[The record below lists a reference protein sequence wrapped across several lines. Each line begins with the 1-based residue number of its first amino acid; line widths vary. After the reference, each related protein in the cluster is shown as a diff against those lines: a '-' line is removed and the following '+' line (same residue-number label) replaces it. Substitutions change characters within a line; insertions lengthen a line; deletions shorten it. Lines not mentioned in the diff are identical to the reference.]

1 MKALV
6 INGVVL
12 GAFNSILELGDRYV
26 CDNVEMQFSV
36 VGKGEIVDADAVDIP
51 VAPAQIPKVEVISM
65 RQARLQL
72 LSMNL
77 LEVVNSAII
86 SMPQSAQIEW
96 EYSTEVKR
104 DNALVLGVQS
114 TLGMSDS
121 DMDLFFVNAN
131 NL

>member
-12 GAFNSILELGDRYV
+12 GVFNSILELDDRYV

-36 VGKGEIVDADAVDIP
+36 VGKGEIVDADAVVIP
-51 VAPAQIPKVEVISM
+51 VVPQPIPKIDVISM

-72 LSMNL
+72 FAMNL
-77 LEVVNSAII
+77 LDTVNAAIV
-86 SMPQSAQIEW
+86 SMSQSAQIEW

-114 TLGMSDS
+114 ALGMSDT